1 MLGPLEVR
9 TDADTASGAP
19 GAVVEVGGARLRALL
34 IMLALHPGRLVTS
47 GQLIDGLWADE
58 TPAGAANALQ
68 ALVSRLRRAVPEAAI
83 ESRPTGYQLRL
94 DPRCTD
100 VVRFEELAAAGRA
113 QLDEDPAA
121 AAATLREALALWRG
135 PALAD
140 VAETDFGRAAIARLD
155 ELRLITLE
163 HRVDA
168 ELRAGPPASLV
179 AELEGLVI
187 AYPMRETLAARLMR
201 ALQQSGQRGAAL
213 ELYEQTRRR
222 LVEQLGVQPSP
233 ELAAL
238 HLEILRAD
246 ELPPARP
253 ARPANP
259 EPARPADPE
268 SSPAPDGHENP
279 SNLRAELTSFVG
291 RDAELT
297 QIAALLAAHRLVTL
311 TGPGGAG
318 KTRLA
323 VEAARAEL
331 SATTDG
337 VWLVELA
344 QVTDPAE
351 VASAVLGALG
361 LREQAL
367 LRAGRTA
374 SSLAA
379 AADEQADALGRL
391 LAALAARRALLVL
404 DNCEHLVAAAADVA
418 DRVLAA
424 CPRVRIL
431 ATSREPLAITGEALW
446 TVGPLTLPPDPA
458 VSSSIHAERAVVSL
472 PGQAEPSGAFGGGA
486 PEENYASVRLLA
498 QRARAVL
505 PGFEVTQANAS
516 AVARICR
523 ALDGMPLAIELAAA
537 RLRTMAPEQVAA
549 RLDDRFQLLTGGSR
563 TAVPRHQTLRA
574 VVDWS
579 WDLLDDAERTLWR
592 RFSVFTGGARLEAA
606 EQVCAGPATGQAG
619 LAAGQVLDLLIAL
632 ADKSLLT
639 VRHGPDG
646 ARYRMLEIIRAY
658 GQERLTEAGERD
670 ALREA
675 HARYFTGLAEGS
687 VHHLRGA
694 EQLDWLRRLA
704 DDQDNV
710 HAAIRAAVAAGDRRT
725 AVGLAAAFGWYW
737 WLRSMKVEGADLIAD
752 VLEVPGDGQPLTA
765 RDSERLAVAYAV
777 GALLAVETPRKDRA
791 EAWFARVAEL
801 SAAIPDPTD
810 PVLRVVGPVGAY
822 FGAFM
827 TGSGPV
833 PPDAF
838 DDVVADPEPWVSAAA
853 RVLRGH
859 VTVNYG
865 RRHAQA
871 EEDFLV
877 SAGTFEALGDQWGR
891 ATAVGGLAMLA
902 SMRGEHAVAA
912 GHYRQAAGLAAELGS
927 TEDEL
932 GLRLFGAYER
942 WLLGEREA
950 ATAELA
956 AVQHRAERA
965 GLPQVLALA
974 AYMAGD
980 MARLEGRLDAARAEL
995 LRAVE
1000 LTGSVSMERQMYA
1013 KVASGL
1019 GYLAGAAGDLAA
1031 ARGWHAEALA
1041 AARLTAD
1048 APVIGAVLIG
1058 LADLA
1063 LYEAE
1068 PGRAA
1073 ELLGA
1078 SLAIRGTTDRS
1089 VEKDEKRVAGQA
1101 RAALGDARFQ
1111 DAYQRGTRVTMDT
1124 MPDWSHPALEGPD
1137 GQRREHGG
1145 ERGRVQQ

>member
-9 TDADTASGAP
+9 TGPDPADGT
-19 GAVVEVGGARLRALL
+19 VVEVGGARLRALL

-201 ALQQSGQRGAAL
+201 ALRHSGQRGAAL
-213 ELYEQTRRR
+213 EAYEQTRRR

-253 ARPANP
+253 ARQANP

-268 SSPAPDGHENP
+268 SSPARDRRENP

-297 QIAALLAAHRLVTL
+297 QVAELLAAYRLVTL

-331 SATTDG
+331 SATADG

-351 VASAVLGALG
+351 VASAVLGVLG

-391 LAALAARRALLVL
+391 LAALAARQALLIL
-404 DNCEHLVAAAADVA
+404 DNCEHLVAAAADLA
-418 DRVLAA
+418 GRILAA
-424 CPRVRIL
+424 GPRMRIL

-446 TVGPLTLPPDPA
+446 TVGPLTLPPQG
-458 VSSSIHAERAVVSL
+458 VL
-472 PGQAEPSGAFGGGA
+472 GGGQPPNERGDPGGRPPGLA
-486 PEENYASVRLLA
+486 LEDYASVRLLA

-505 PGFEVTQANAS
+505 PGFEVTQANAP

-592 RFSVFTGGARLEAA
+592 RFSVFTGGATLEAA
-606 EQVCAGPATGQAG
+606 EQVCAGPAPGQAG
-619 LAAGQVLDLLIAL
+619 LAAGQVLDLLTAL

-658 GQERLTEAGERD
+658 GQERLAEAGERD

-675 HARYFTGLAEGS
+675 HARYFTGLAEAGE
-687 VHHLRGA
+687 HHLRGA

-737 WLRSMKVEGADLIAD
+737 WLRSMKVEGADLIAE
-752 VLEVPGDGQPLTA
+752 VLEVPGGGQPLTA
-765 RDSERLAVAYAV
+765 RDEERLAVAYAV

-791 EAWFARVAEL
+791 EAWFARAAEL

-833 PPDAF
+833 PPDVF

-865 RRHAQA
+865 HRHAQA

-956 AVQHRAERA
+956 AVQHSAERA

-974 AYMAGD
+974 AYTAGD
-980 MARLEGRLDAARAEL
+980 MARLEGRHDAARAEL

-1000 LTGSVSMERQMYA
+1000 LTGSVSMERHMYA

-1101 RAALGDARFQ
+1101 RAVLGDARFQ

>member
-9 TDADTASGAP
+9 TGPDPAD

-113 QLDEDPAA
+113 QLGENPAA

-168 ELRAGPPASLV
+168 ELRTGPPASLV
-179 AELEGLVI
+179 AELEGLVT
-187 AYPMRETLAARLMR
+187 AHPMRETLAARLMR

-213 ELYEQTRRR
+213 EVYEQTRQR
-222 LVEQLGVQPSP
+222 LAEQLGVQPSP

-253 ARPANP
+253 APRASP
-259 EPARPADPE
+259 EPAADQ
-268 SSPAPDGHENP
+268 NP

-291 RDAELT
+291 RDAEL
-297 QIAALLAAHRLVTL
+297 ARVAELLAAHRLVTL

-331 SATTDG
+331 SATADG

-344 QVTDPAE
+344 QVTDPAD
-351 VASAVLGALG
+351 VAPAVLGALG

-367 LRAGRTA
+367 LNTRRSA

-379 AADEQADALGRL
+379 MDEPADALGRL

-404 DNCEHLVAAAADVA
+404 DNCEHLVAAAADLA

-458 VSSSIHAERAVVSL
+458 VSSSIHAERAVVS
-472 PGQAEPSGAFGGGA
+472 Q
-486 PEENYASVRLLA
+486 PEDYASVRLLA

-505 PGFEVTQANAS
+505 PGFEVTQANAP

-592 RFSVFTGGARLEAA
+592 RFSVFTGGATLEAA
-606 EQVCAGPATGQAG
+606 ELVCAGPAAGQPG
-619 LAAGQVLDLLIAL
+619 LAAGQVLDLLTAL

-658 GQERLTEAGERD
+658 GQERLAEAGEQD
-670 ALREA
+670 ALRAA
-675 HARYFTGLAEGS
+675 HGRYFTSLAEGS

-704 DDQDNV
+704 QDQDNV
-710 HAAIRAAVAAGDRRT
+710 HAAIRAAAAAGDRRT
-725 AVGLAAAFGWYW
+725 AVRLAGAFGWYW
-737 WLRSMKVEGADLIAD
+737 LLRSMRVEGADLIAEA
-752 VLEVPGDGQPLTA
+752 LEVPGDGQPPTGLDA
-765 RDSERLAVAYAV
+765 ERLAGTYAV
-777 GALLAVETPRKDRA
+777 GALLAEDTPRKDRA
-791 EAWFARVAEL
+791 QAWFARVTEL
-801 SAAIPDPTD
+801 TAAIPDPAD
-810 PVLRVVGPVGAY
+810 PVLRVVGPVGAH

-827 TGSGPV
+827 TGAGPV

-853 RVLRGH
+853 RVIRGH

-871 EEDFLV
+871 EEDFLAA
-877 SAGTFEALGDQWGR
+877 AGMFEALGDRWGR
-891 ATAVGGLAMLA
+891 AIAVGGLAMMA

-912 GHYRQAAGLAAELGS
+912 GHFRRAADLAAELGS

-942 WLLGEREA
+942 WSLGERETA
-950 ATAELA
+950 MAELA
-956 AVQHRAERA
+956 AVRHSAERA
-965 GLPQVLALA
+965 GLPQVLVHA
-974 AYMAGD
+974 AYLTGD
-980 MARLEGRLDAARAEL
+980 MARLEGRHDAARAEL

-1000 LTGSVSMERQMYA
+1000 LTGSASMERHLYA

-1063 LYEAE
+1063 LREAD

-1073 ELLGA
+1073 ELIGA

-1089 VEKDEKRVAGQA
+1089 VEKDEERVAGQA
-1101 RAALGDARFQ
+1101 RAALGDARYE

-1124 MPDWSHPALEGPD
+1124 MPDWSHPALEGAD